1 MGKAPPNRLS
11 EEEINFPSIAA
22 PVTILIGITAG
33 EMSQMDIAK
42 LFGMFDGL
50 MRLATVGLI
59 LVAIGSVV
67 VFYRVFQSD
76 FNGPE

>member
-1 MGKAPPNRLS
+1 MSG
-11 EEEINFPSIAA
+11 EGINFPSAA
-22 PVTILIGITAG
+22 LADKISVASTGSLAG
-33 EMSQMDIAK
+33 MDIAK

-50 MRLATVGLI
+50 MHIATVALI

-67 VFYRVFQSD
+67 VFYRVFQAD